1 MEERLRRNGDGL
13 KKNQWI
19 LGLVVLAAL
28 AGLVYWGRDRIHF
41 DFRLFGAQLALADWR
56 KIAFALGIIYCCYLI
71 RSMRWALLLRHIKK
85 VGPLSL
91 LGTQVIGFTGV
102 ALLGRIADPV
112 RPYLVAKK
120 TGLALSNQVAV
131 YIVERLLDMGA
142 MALIFCSVILLAP
155 AGALPHPEVIK
166 KVAYGGLTTTV
177 LGAIFLLAV
186 RVAGGVVAAYAER
199 IFGMASQKLGLAV
212 GHKIRTFRAGLD
224 TMRSFSDFA
233 AVGGLSLLMWGLI
246 VLAYF
251 EIMRA
256 FVASPQLADLT
267 LSKCMLVMAW
277 GMLASAFQLPVVGWF
292 TQIGFVAA
300 ALTGF
305 FGVAA
310 EPATACA
317 ATLLLI
323 SFLGI
328 VPVGLVWAQFEHV
341 SFRKVA
347 AESEQAGEELSVE

>member
-1 MEERLRRNGDGL
+1 MKERLRRNGDGL
-13 KKNQWI
+13 KKKQWI
-19 LGLVVLAAL
+19 LVLVVLAAL
-28 AGLVYWGRDRIHF
+28 GALGFWGRDRIHF
-41 DFRLFGAQLALADWR
+41 DFRIFGAQLALADWR
-56 KIAFALGIIYCCYLI
+56 KIAFALGTIYCCYMI
-71 RSMRWALLLRHIKK
+71 RSFRWARLLRHIQK

-120 TGLALSNQVAV
+120 TGLPLSGQVAV
-131 YIVERLLDMGA
+131 YIIERLLDLGA

-166 KVAYGGLTTTV
+166 KAAYGGLTITV
-177 LGAIFLLAV
+177 LGALFLLAV
-186 RVAGGVVAAYAER
+186 RVAGGVVAAYSER
-199 IFGMASQKLGLAV
+199 IFGMASKKLGLAI
-212 GHKIRTFRAGLD
+212 GNKIRTFRAGLD

-233 AVGGLSLLMWGLI
+233 VVGGLSLLMWGMI
-246 VLAYF
+246 VLAYY

-267 LSKCMLVMAW
+267 LPKCMLVMAW
-277 GMLASAFQLPVVGWF
+277 GMAASAFQLPVLGWF
-292 TQIGFVAA
+292 TQIGLVAA

-317 ATLLLI
+317 ATLLLV

-328 VPVGLVWAQFEHV
+328 VPVGLIWAQFEHV
-341 SFRKVA
+341 NLRKVA
-347 AESEQAGEELSVE
+347 AESEQAEVELESD

>member
-1 MEERLRRNGDGL
+1 
-13 KKNQWI
+13 
-19 LGLVVLAAL
+19 
-28 AGLVYWGRDRIHF
+28 
-41 DFRLFGAQLALADWR
+41 
-56 KIAFALGIIYCCYLI
+56 
-71 RSMRWALLLRHIKK
+71 
-85 VGPLSL
+85 
-91 LGTQVIGFTGV
+91 
-102 ALLGRIADPV
+102 
-112 RPYLVAKK
+112 
-120 TGLALSNQVAV
+120 
-131 YIVERLLDMGA
+131 
-142 MALIFCSVILLAP
+142 
-155 AGALPHPEVIK
+155 
-166 KVAYGGLTTTV
+166 
-177 LGAIFLLAV
+177 
-186 RVAGGVVAAYAER
+186 VVAAFFER
-199 IFGMASQKLGLAV
+199 IFGMASKKLGLAV

-233 AVGGLSLLMWGLI
+233 VVGGLSLLMWGMI

-277 GMLASAFQLPVVGWF
+277 GMLASVFQLPVVGWF

-305 FGVAA
+305 FGVAP

-328 VPVGLVWAQFEHV
+328 VPVGLIWAQFEHV
-341 SFRKVA
+341 SLRKVA
-347 AESEQAGEELSVE
+347 AESEQAEEELAVDEPGL